1 MSLGGKSAFG
11 QRIEDYEVFNL
22 LGKGGFA
29 SVYRAHCL
37 RNGREV
43 AIKMIDKKK
52 MKAAG
57 MISRVQ
63 QEVNIHSKLKHPSI
77 LELHTYFED
86 EKFVY
91 LVLEL
96 CHHGELQKYL
106 KNNSKI
112 LSEKEAA
119 YIIRQVVEGLLYLHS
134 FGILHRDMS
143 LANLLLNADM
153 HVKIADFG
161 LATQLTRP
169 DEKHMTMCGTPNYIS
184 PEVATRSSHGMEADV
199 WGVGCMLYTLLVG
212 KPPFD
217 TAAVKS
223 TLTRVVMSNYE
234 MPFNISAEA
243 RNIIDSM
250 LKKNPKDR
258 ISLHD
263 VLDHP
268 FMKQTEKPKF
278 LPQNISQDHSDS
290 GVGTMSAGSTRD
302 SSRSSE
308 QRYQHRNNLRSRSEE
323 RHKITQPQFESTR
336 HVEQKRRNI
345 NQSPSSSN
353 SQGLIPSQPPRLAR
367 GSAGLITG
375 AHNPHGYFLRPTSC
389 DYIPEESRALH
400 CVAQE
405 ESCRSGAAVKKVF
418 SDSLLPSLNTKCSS
432 PSCHENVH
440 CNVLGREDN
449 SILSSSESDPE
460 LRRLENYR
468 KEFMKKLRMGGGFNC
483 NSDVHVDVPTEQS
496 EIQSVNFKKYD
507 EIRND
512 RCYSHR
518 STSDCDCSTC
528 CRKMEIR
535 SGCQRENGERIG
547 VCQTSHYS
555 HHFHSNDQN
564 KYTVKKPSDSDR
576 STTGPTATPLNTS
589 RLTPMRHKL
598 DSAVCHILQDGDVCI
613 EFLKKKK
620 SKSEKVVDVCRIS
633 GDGIRIVLYQPN
645 GTKGC
650 TLKDSPPDIPHQ
662 GADSIFSFESLPRKH
677 WKKYILAA
685 RFVEKAKSVTT
696 KVTYFTE
703 MGKCELMENAP
714 DPDFTVSFYN
724 GGKIK
729 KNSKEV
735 KVMNSEGVLTV
746 LNKEGQESGLSP
758 GSRLLWDHYVQCY
771 AHCRLV
777 EETLEKICKNSKQS
791 CFPVTIGRKPNT
803 GGARA
808 FQTKENVAQLPIKQS
823 FSMPALAAVT
833 KLFEASYA
841 DLGPLHAGTV
851 EIPGIGIASL
861 LSSGKIQITFRDHT
875 LLTIDANSSGLMFTN
890 RDGTTNHYH
899 HSDPIPDELHRHL
912 EHIPCVVKSLLT
924 ACNSH
929 DSHILKNTK

>member
-1 MSLGGKSAFG
+1 MSVGAKSAFG

-37 RNGREV
+37 RSGREV

-77 LELHTYFED
+77 LELYTYFED

-106 KNNSKI
+106 KTNSKI

-153 HVKIADFG
+153 QVKIADFG

-217 TAAVKS
+217 TSAVKS
-223 TLTRVVMSNYE
+223 TLTKVVMSNYE
-234 MPFNISAEA
+234 MPYNISAEA

-250 LKKNPKDR
+250 LKKNPRDR

-263 VLDHP
+263 VLNHP

-278 LPQNISQDHSDS
+278 LPQNISQDHCDS

-308 QRYQHRNNLRSRSEE
+308 QRYQHGNNLRSRSEE
-323 RHKITQPQFESTR
+323 RHRIPQSQFESTR
-336 HVEQKRRNI
+336 HVEQKHRNI
-345 NQSPSSSN
+345 NHSPSSN
-353 SQGLIPSQPPRLAR
+353 GSQGILPCQPPRLAR

-375 AHNPHGYFLRPTSC
+375 AHNPHGYLLRPTSC
-389 DYIPEESRALH
+389 DCIPEESRAH
-400 CVAQE
+400 HFVVQE
-405 ESCRSGAAVKKVF
+405 ESCNSGAAMKKVF
-418 SDSLLPSLNTKCSS
+418 SDTVLPPSNTKCSS
-432 PSCHENVH
+432 PSYYENVH
-440 CNVLGREDN
+440 CNVPGVEDH
-449 SILSSSESDPE
+449 SILSSSESDAE

-468 KEFMKKLRMGGGFNC
+468 KEFMRKLRSGSGFSCSSN
-483 NSDVHVDVPTEQS
+483 VRVDVPVEQS
-496 EIQSVNFKKYD
+496 ENYSVNFKKYD
-507 EIRND
+507 EVRND
-512 RCYSHR
+512 RCSHKHDSR
-518 STSDCDCSTC
+518 SECSTG
-528 CRKMEIR
+528 CRKVEVNR
-535 SGCQRENGERIG
+535 GCQRDYDGVS
-547 VCQTSHYS
+547 VCQTSHNS
-555 HHFHSNDQN
+555 RHFQSDDQN
-564 KYTVKKPSDSDR
+564 KHTAKKPCDSDR
-576 STTGPTATPLNTS
+576 PITGPTAAPLNTS

-620 SKSEKVVDVCRIS
+620 SKTEKVVDVCRIS
-633 GDGIRIVLYQPN
+633 GDGIRIVLFQPN

-650 TLKDSPPDIPHQ
+650 PLKDSPPDIPHQ

-729 KNSKEV
+729 KCSKEV
-735 KVMNSEGVLTV
+735 KVINSEGVLTV
-746 LNKEGQESGLSP
+746 LTKEGQESGLSP

-791 CFPVTIGRKPNT
+791 CFPVTIGRKPNNL
-803 GGARA
+803 GVMRP
-808 FQTKENVAQLPIKQS
+808 FQTKENVAQVSSKQS
-823 FSMPALAAVT
+823 FSLPALAAVS

-841 DLGPLHAGTV
+841 ELGPVRAGTV

-861 LSSGKIQITFRDHT
+861 LSSGKIQITFRDRT
-875 LLTIDANSSGLMFTN
+875 LLTIDANSSGMMFTDT
-890 RDGTTNHYH
+890 DGRTNHYH
-899 HSDPIPDELHRHL
+899 HTDAIPDELHRHL

-929 DSHILKNTK
+929 DSRVLKNVK